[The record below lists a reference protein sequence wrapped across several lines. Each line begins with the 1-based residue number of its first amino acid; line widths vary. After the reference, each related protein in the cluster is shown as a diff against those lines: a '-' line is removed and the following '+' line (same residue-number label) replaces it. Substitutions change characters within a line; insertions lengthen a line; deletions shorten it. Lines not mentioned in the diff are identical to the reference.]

1 MKKISIVFMAVFFA
15 ISCNEKKDAVTTTP
29 DRVMD
34 NLKGDVHQAI
44 ETPYKTDST
53 GKVGEMDSC
62 CVSVTTYDSAGYFS
76 KYTSKDSKGVVGF
89 EQNISRYE
97 NGLFKEI
104 TMTDKGKPTGRITI
118 QLDKDGKKYSTAQ
131 EYDSVGKVASF
142 YKDFSQNEY
151 NQLTGMKQYKPDSTL
166 KSSQETKYDKYIFLE
181 SISRDSA
188 GKEVSKS
195 TVKLDDKNNQIENTT
210 VNTMK
215 SPATQK
221 DSTTTKV
228 TKYKYDSYDDQ
239 GNWTQRTE
247 WDDKGKAVKV
257 VKREITY
264 YKK

>member
-1 MKKISIVFMAVFFA
+1 MKKISIVFMAVLFA
-15 ISCNEKKDAVTTTP
+15 FSCNEKKDAVTTTS

-34 NLKGDVHQAI
+34 NLKGDVHQTI

-62 CVSVTTYDSAGYFS
+62 CVSVSTYDSAGYS
-76 KYTSKDSKGVVGF
+76 IKYTSKDSKGVVGF

-97 NGLFKEI
+97 NGLYKEI
-104 TMTDKGKPTGRITI
+104 AMSDKGKPTMHVSI

-131 EYDSVGKVASF
+131 EIDSAGKVTSF
-142 YKDFSQNEY
+142 YKDLVQNEF
-151 NQLTGMKQYKPDSTL
+151 NQLTVMKQYKPDSTL
-166 KSSQETKYDKYIFLE
+166 KSSQETKYDKYYFVE

-188 GKEVSKS
+188 GKEVSKN
-195 TVKLDDKNNQIENTT
+195 TVKMDNKNNQVENTT
-210 VNTMK
+210 ITTMK
-215 SPATQK
+215 SPVTQK
-221 DSTTTKV
+221 DTTTTKV
-228 TKYKYDSYDDQ
+228 VKYKYDSYDDQ

-247 WDDKGKAVKV
+247 WDDKGKATKV